1 MAATSKLSLLID
13 MSTKLYNSKLGQMHQ
28 NWKKKMDL
36 MKANYGELMNKIP
49 SIGNIF
55 RRTMDSI
62 PFAKYIFNPI
72 VLMGAAMYKLNSY
85 ISEAVQG
92 YKDAAAQESKLGQVM
107 QNTMGAT
114 KEQFEGIK
122 NFIGDQAKIGVVDG
136 GTTTA
141 GSQEL
146 ATYLTEEKSLKKLIP
161 VMNDML
167 AQQYGLNATQEQA
180 INIGSMLGKV
190 MDGQVGALSRY
201 GYKFDENQEKILKNG
216 TEAQRAAVLFDVVTS
231 SVGGVNE
238 ALANTPEGKMKQLA
252 NRADLLKERVGGM
265 VVLFQNSFGDL
276 KDKLLTFFEGL
287 VTKIEE
293 NKDQIIA
300 FIQDMADRISTAFDW
315 LMTVIKPVIGFFVDW
330 YFALRDGNPLVS
342 ALTTVLTVLIGAI
355 VTYQTVASVAKSVTE
370 AWKTAQVAF
379 NLALSANPIGVIV
392 TVIGALIALIVI
404 AIKKYDEWGAA
415 LLYFLGPVGWV
426 INAFKSVYDHWES
439 IKKAFKTDGIIGG
452 LKRIGQVLLDALLK
466 PVQQLLEMLSKIP
479 GLGGIAA
486 KGASK
491 IEEIRQSL
499 NLITPGE
506 ITVKEEEKPK
516 NLLDPA
522 AAFTNFNRNKTGDT
536 EGNTKLKDDVNKVT
550 GDARQVKNIT
560 INIDSL
566 NKGGIN
572 MSNSTQGMTKEEVE
586 DWFNNMM
593 MRIMRN
599 AELS

>member
-1 MAATSKLSLLID
+1 MATTSKLSLLID

-92 YKDAAAQESKLGQVM
+92 YKDVAAQESKLGQVM

-122 NFIGDQAKIGVVDG
+122 NFIGDQAKIGVVDD
-136 GTTTA
+136 GTTTGGA
-141 GSQEL
+141 QEL
-146 ATYLTEEKSLKKLIP
+146 ATYLTEEKNLKKLIP

-201 GYKFDENQEKILKNG
+201 GYKFDETQAKILKTG

-238 ALANTPEGKMKQLA
+238 ALANTPEGKMKQMA
-252 NRADLLKERVGGM
+252 NRADQLKEKVGGM
-265 VVLFQNSFGDL
+265 VVLFQTSFGDL

-287 VTKIEE
+287 VVKIEE

-300 FIQDMADRISTAFDW
+300 FLQDMADKISTAFDW
-315 LMTVIKPVIGFFVDW
+315 LMAVIKPVIGFFVDW
-330 YFALRDGNPLVS
+330 YTALRDGNPLIS
-342 ALTTVLTVLIGAI
+342 ALTTVLAVLIGAI

-370 AWKTAQVAF
+370 AWKVAQVALDVA
-379 NLALSANPIGVIV
+379 LAANPIGVIV

-415 LLYFLGPVGWV
+415 LMLFMGPIGIV
-426 INAFKSVYDHWES
+426 INAFKSIYDHWES
-439 IKKAFKTDGIIGG
+439 IKNAFKTEGIIGG
-452 LKRIGQVLLDALLK
+452 LKRLHVVLIDAVLK
-466 PVQQLLEMLSKIP
+466 PLQQILEMIADFDP
-479 GLGGIAA
+479 TGISQKALDRIKTFREA
-486 KGASK
+486 NK
-491 IEEIRQSL
+491 L
-499 NLITPGE
+499 VTPGE

-516 NLLDPA
+516 NLLDPE
-522 AAFTNFNRNKTGDT
+522 AAFTNFNKNKSGD
-536 EGNTKLKDDVNKVT
+536 GNTKLKDDVNKVT

-572 MSNSTQGMTKEEVE
+572 MSNSTQGMTKGEVE

>member
-92 YKDAAAQESKLGQVM
+92 YKDVAAQESKLGQVM

-122 NFIGDQAKIGVVDG
+122 NFIGDQAKIGVVDA
-136 GTTTA
+136 GTTTGGA
-141 GSQEL
+141 QEL
-146 ATYLTEEKSLKKLIP
+146 ATYLTEEKNLKKLIP

-201 GYKFDENQEKILKNG
+201 GYKFDETQAKILKTG

-287 VTKIEE
+287 VAKIEE

-300 FIQDMADRISTAFDW
+300 FLQDMADKISMAFDW
-315 LMTVIKPVIGFFVDW
+315 LMAVIKPVIGFFVDW
-330 YFALRDGNPLVS
+330 YTALRDGNPLIS
-342 ALTTVLTVLIGAI
+342 ALTTVLAVLIGAI
-355 VTYQTVASVAKSVTE
+355 VTYQTVVGIITFLTN
-370 AWKTAQVAF
+370 AWSTAQMLLNIAM
-379 NLALSANPIGVIV
+379 NLNPIGLIV
-392 TVIGALIALIVI
+392 AAIVALVALIVI

-415 LLYFLGPVGWV
+415 LMLFMGPIGIV
-426 INAFKSVYDHWES
+426 INAFKSIYDHWES
-439 IKKAFKTDGIIGG
+439 IKNAFKTEGIIGG
-452 LKRIGQVLLDALLK
+452 LKRLHVVLIDAVLK
-466 PVQQLLEMLSKIP
+466 PLQQILEMIADFDP
-479 GLGGIAA
+479 TGISQKALDRIKTFREA
-486 KGASK
+486 NK
-491 IEEIRQSL
+491 L
-499 NLITPGE
+499 VTPGE

-516 NLLDPA
+516 NLLDPE
-522 AAFTNFNRNKTGDT
+522 AAFTNFNKNKSGDGD
-536 EGNTKLKDDVNKVT
+536 GNKKLGDDVNKVT

-572 MSNSTQGMTKEEVE
+572 MSNSTQGMTKGEVE

>member
-92 YKDAAAQESKLGQVM
+92 YKDVAAQESKLGQVM

-122 NFIGDQAKIGVVDG
+122 NFIGDQAKIGVVDA
-136 GTTTA
+136 GTTTGGA
-141 GSQEL
+141 QEL
-146 ATYLTEEKSLKKLIP
+146 ATYLTEEKNLKKLIP

-201 GYKFDENQEKILKNG
+201 GYKFDETQAKILKTG

-238 ALANTPEGKMKQLA
+238 ALANTPEGKMKQMA
-252 NRADLLKERVGGM
+252 NRADLLKEKVGGM
-265 VVLFQNSFGDL
+265 VVLFQTSFGDL

-287 VTKIEE
+287 VAKIEE

-300 FIQDMADRISTAFDW
+300 FLQDMADKISTAFDW
-315 LMTVIKPVIGFFVDW
+315 LMAVIKPVIGFFVDW
-330 YFALRDGNPLVS
+330 YTALRDGNPQIS
-342 ALTTVLTVLIGAI
+342 ALTTVLAVLIGAI
-355 VTYQTVASVAKSVTE
+355 VTYQTV
-370 AWKTAQVAF
+370 
-379 NLALSANPIGVIV
+379 
-392 TVIGALIALIVI
+392 
-404 AIKKYDEWGAA
+404 
-415 LLYFLGPVGWV
+415 VG
-426 INAFKSVYDHWES
+426 
-439 IKKAFKTDGIIGG
+439 
-452 LKRIGQVLLDALLK
+452 
-466 PVQQLLEMLSKIP
+466 
-479 GLGGIAA
+479 
-486 KGASK
+486 
-491 IEEIRQSL
+491 
-499 NLITPGE
+499 LIT
-506 ITVKEEEKPK
+506 
-516 NLLDPA
+516 
-522 AAFTNFNRNKTGDT
+522 F
-536 EGNTKLKDDVNKVT
+536 
-550 GDARQVKNIT
+550 
-560 INIDSL
+560 
-566 NKGGIN
+566 
-572 MSNSTQGMTKEEVE
+572 
-586 DWFNNMM
+586 
-593 MRIMRN
+593 
-599 AELS
+599 

>member
-28 NWKKKMDL
+28 SWKKKMDL

-92 YKDAAAQESKLGQVM
+92 YKDVAAQESKLGQVM

-122 NFIGDQAKIGVVDG
+122 NFIGDQAKIGVVDA
-136 GTTTA
+136 GTTTGGA
-141 GSQEL
+141 QEL
-146 ATYLTEEKSLKKLIP
+146 ATYLTEEKNLKKLIP

-201 GYKFDENQEKILKNG
+201 GYKFDETQAKILKTG

-238 ALANTPEGKMKQLA
+238 ALANTPEGKMKQMA
-252 NRADLLKERVGGM
+252 NRADLLKEKVGGM
-265 VVLFQNSFGDL
+265 VVLFQTSFGDL

-287 VTKIEE
+287 VAKIEE

-300 FIQDMADRISTAFDW
+300 FLQDMADKISTAFDW
-315 LMTVIKPVIGFFVDW
+315 LMAVIKPVIGFFVDW
-330 YFALRDGNPLVS
+330 YTALRDGNPLIS
-342 ALTTVLTVLIGAI
+342 ALTTVLAVLIGAI

-370 AWKTAQVAF
+370 AWKVAQVALDVA
-379 NLALSANPIGVIV
+379 LAANPIGVIV

-415 LLYFLGPVGWV
+415 LMLFMGPIGIV
-426 INAFKSVYDHWES
+426 INAFKSIYDHWES
-439 IKKAFKTDGIIGG
+439 IKNAFKTEGIIGG
-452 LKRIGQVLLDALLK
+452 LKRLHVVLIDAVLK
-466 PVQQLLEMLSKIP
+466 PLQQILEMIADFDP
-479 GLGGIAA
+479 TGISQKALDRIKTFREA
-486 KGASK
+486 NK
-491 IEEIRQSL
+491 L
-499 NLITPGE
+499 VTPGE

-516 NLLDPA
+516 NLLDPE
-522 AAFTNFNRNKTGDT
+522 AAFTNFNKNKSGDGD
-536 EGNTKLKDDVNKVT
+536 GNKKLGDDVNKVT

-572 MSNSTQGMTKEEVE
+572 LSNSTQGMTKGEVE